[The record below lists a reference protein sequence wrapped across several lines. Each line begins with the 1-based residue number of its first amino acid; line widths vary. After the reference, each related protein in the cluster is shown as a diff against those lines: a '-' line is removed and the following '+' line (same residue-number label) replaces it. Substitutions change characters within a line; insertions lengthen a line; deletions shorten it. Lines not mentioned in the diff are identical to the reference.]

1 MSLITTTDEL
11 AQACQRL
18 ARSPFVTVDTE
29 FLRETT
35 FWPILC
41 VVQLASDDEAMAIDA
56 LAPGL
61 DLEPLLQLMADE
73 DVVKVF
79 HAARQDLE
87 IFWKLSGVLPT
98 PLFDTQVAAMVCGY
112 GEQVSYSELAH
123 SICHVAIDK
132 SSRFTDWARRP
143 LAEAQIDYAIGDVTH
158 LRDIYRELSKR
169 VAATGRQSWLDDE
182 MKTLNSPSTYE
193 QHPER
198 AWERYRTK
206 ARKPRDLAVLMELAA
221 WRESEAQAR
230 DVPRARVLKDDVLI
244 ELALAAPRS
253 VEALGNLRAFPR
265 GMERSRA
272 GGEILAAV
280 ERGLA
285 RDPKTLPKIER
296 DRRNGANVGATVE
309 LLKVLLR
316 QVSEESGVAGKLIAT
331 VDDLEV
337 DRLERQGGS
346 ARAQRLAAQTVR
358 RPGARAQ
365 TRPPGADGRERQ
377 GRHARM
383 ERRRSAEPGRL
394 TTRRSSALAHPHHR
408 PHSPSKDGRLST
420 PYADGPPPPLRVGGM
435 SGGGLILPHEMGE
448 GDRAE
453 GAMTGRPSA

>member
-11 AQACQRL
+11 EAACLRL
-18 ARSPFVTVDTE
+18 ARHPFVTVDTE

-41 VVQLASDDEAMAIDA
+41 VVQLASDDEALAIDA
-56 LAPGL
+56 LAEGL
-61 DLEPLLQLMADE
+61 DLQPLLRLMADE
-73 DVVKVF
+73 DIVKVF

-112 GEQVSYSELAH
+112 GDQVSYSELVQ
-123 SICHVAIDK
+123 SVCRVAIDK

-143 LAEAQIDYAIGDVTH
+143 LAEAQVDYAIGDVTY
-158 LRDIYRELSKR
+158 LRDIYKALTARLK
-169 VAATGRQSWLDDE
+169 ATGRQSWLEDE
-182 MKTLNSPSTYE
+182 MKVLNSPATYE

-198 AWERYRTK
+198 AWERHKSR
-206 ARKPRDLAVLMELAA
+206 ARKPRDLATLMELAA

-230 DVPRARVLKDDVLI
+230 DVPRSRVLKDDVLI
-244 ELALAAPRS
+244 ELATAAPRT

-272 GGEILAAV
+272 GSEILAAI

-296 DRRNGANVGATVE
+296 ERRNGANVGATVE

-316 QVSEESGVAGKLIAT
+316 QVSEESGVAGKLIAS
-331 VDDLEV
+331 VDDLESIASNDKADV
-337 DRLERQGGS
+337 AALSGWRRKIFGERALELKSG
-346 ARAQRLAAQTVR
+346 RLALTVENGKVVTLEWRDAQE
-358 RPGARAQ
+358 P
-365 TRPPGADGRERQ
+365 RE
-377 GRHARM
+377 A
-383 ERRRSAEPGRL
+383 
-394 TTRRSSALAHPHHR
+394 T
-408 PHSPSKDGRLST
+408 
-420 PYADGPPPPLRVGGM
+420 
-435 SGGGLILPHEMGE
+435 
-448 GDRAE
+448 
-453 GAMTGRPSA
+453 

>member
-1 MSLITTTDEL
+1 LSLITTTEEL
-11 AQACQRL
+11 EAAC
-18 ARSPFVTVDTE
+18 ARIARHPFVTVDTE

-41 VVQLASDDEAMAIDA
+41 VVQVATDEEALAIDA
-56 LAPGL
+56 LADGL
-61 DLEPLLQLMADE
+61 DLQPLLRLMADE

-87 IFWKLSGVLPT
+87 IFWKLAGVLPT

-112 GEQVSYSELAH
+112 GDQVSYSELVQ
-123 SICHVAIDK
+123 SICRVTIDK

-143 LAEAQIDYAIGDVTH
+143 LADAQIDYAIGDVTH
-158 LRDIYRELSKR
+158 LRDVYKALTKR
-169 VAATGRQSWLDDE
+169 LKSTGRLAWLEDE
-182 MKTLNSPSTYE
+182 MKVLNSVSTYE

-198 AWERYRTK
+198 AWERYKSR
-206 ARKPRDLAVLMELAA
+206 ARKPRDLAVLMEIAA

-230 DVPRARVLKDDVLI
+230 DVPRSRVLKDDVLI

-272 GGEILAAV
+272 GGEILEAI
-280 ERGLA
+280 ERGLE

-296 DRRNGANVGATVE
+296 ERRNGVNVGATVE

-331 VDDLEV
+331 VDDLEAIAASDKAEV
-337 DRLERQGGS
+337 AALTGWRRKLFGERALELKHG
-346 ARAQRLAAQTVR
+346 RLALTVENGKVVTLEWR
-358 RPGARAQ
+358 
-365 TRPPGADGRERQ
+365 D
-377 GRHARM
+377 
-383 ERRRSAEPGRL
+383 AEEP
-394 TTRRSSALAHPHHR
+394 T
-408 PHSPSKDGRLST
+408 SP
-420 PYADGPPPPLRVGGM
+420 
-435 SGGGLILPHEMGE
+435 
-448 GDRAE
+448 
-453 GAMTGRPSA
+453 